1 MQHLAALVQLQTLST
16 NWMILKKETAVVM
29 LQFHVS
35 SRLIFSHFKRCVVF
49 LLEVSL
55 H

>member
-1 MQHLAALVQLQTLST
+1 MQHLAALVQLQSLST
-16 NWMILKKETAVVM
+16 NRLILKKETTVVI

-35 SRLIFSHFKRCVVF
+35 SRLIFSYFKRCVVF

-55 H
+55 R